1 MPFLLHSNSFLIIGR
16 TRTYSQC
23 PPTVGNATQGRCVPG
38 TLKKMPRRIGGGWE
52 RTAGIPR
59 RAASWSCS
67 QMKVLHTKRP
77 RQLTYATGQG
87 YLCTRQQRKSGGSDP
102 PLPKSQSQTRKCVPA
117 DSAHGWPADYAA
129 LARSMCSRRKA
140 AVRTGGLLW
149 GLPKRFP
156 ARPTPWARRGS
167 ARSAFSD
174 NSCR

>member
-23 PPTVGNATQGRCVPG
+23 PPPSATRLRAMRSRNFEKNAPPYRRGVGENGGNPASGRLVVVQPDEG
-38 TLKKMPRRIGGGWE
+38 PPHKKAPS
-52 RTAGIPR
+52 A
-59 RAASWSCS
+59 
-67 QMKVLHTKRP
+67 
-77 RQLTYATGQG
+77 YATGQG

-102 PLPKSQSQTRKCVPA
+102 PLPKSQIQTRKSVPA